1 MQSHTGDV
9 GSKIPVVDIDLI
21 LQQNDIT
28 TSSSPT
34 IHQKDLK
41 ANETLFLTTSD
52 FGASAFQNLI
62 KEMESLQTPDIT
74 HALQPRLE
82 AISQLPPLSYTTM
95 ECNGNAESRFKLI
108 SSSPYLLQ
116 EDQALS
122 TLVDLMSTPTITPI
136 MEFSPSSII
145 NNKIQNII
153 VVDHLTTTPQASEF
167 ESSSHFTVLVL
178 WMKLRKNHLARLA

>member
-1 MQSHTGDV
+1 M
-9 GSKIPVVDIDLI
+9 DIDLI

-62 KEMESLQTPDIT
+62 KEMEGLQTPDIT
-74 HALQPRLE
+74 HALQPRLD
-82 AISQLPPLSYTTM
+82 AISQLPSLSYTTM

-108 SSSPYLLQ
+108 SSSPYLLS

-122 TLVDLMSTPTITPI
+122 TLVDLQSTPTTTPI
-136 MEFSPSSII
+136 MEFSPS
-145 NNKIQNII
+145 K
-153 VVDHLTTTPQASEF
+153 HY
-167 ESSSHFTVLVL
+167 
-178 WMKLRKNHLARLA
+178 